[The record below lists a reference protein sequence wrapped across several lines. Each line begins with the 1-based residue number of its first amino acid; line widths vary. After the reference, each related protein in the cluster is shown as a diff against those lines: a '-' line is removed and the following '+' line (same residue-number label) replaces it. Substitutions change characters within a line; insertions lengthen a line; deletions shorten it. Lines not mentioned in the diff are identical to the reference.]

1 MALSLADRIEAVER
15 AYEFMLAYAGQGKDD
30 AGDPAASEIRAT
42 LTALASALD
51 GIAEAGRA
59 AADGRANAQQIRDFL
74 VVISADAGR
83 SLSAVRLA
91 LSTKAITSALV
102 DNLNGSIHLR
112 ALLTDLF
119 VLDEAMK
126 LG

>member
-1 MALSLADRIEAVER
+1 
-15 AYEFMLAYAGQGKDD
+15 MLFR
-30 AGDPAASEIRAT
+30 S
-42 LTALASALD
+42 D
-51 GIAEAGRA
+51 GIAESGRA

-91 LSTKAITSALV
+91 LSTKSISSALV

-119 VLDEAMK
+119 VLDEALK
-126 LG
+126 IG